1 MDRTKKTT
9 LLHLLICIVGVWA
22 SLFGVIC
29 FQKYLLMALP
39 LGLRMVVMIFLYWL
53 IMAVPVIFVL
63 VSHVKPAE
71 LGFTKDKLPAQILVG
86 IGVGAAMS
94 LTLTLVPTLLGFGDW
109 VSSGKNYTEW
119 WQFVYEF
126 IYCIGAVG
134 VTEELIFRGYFV
146 HKLRQIKDSSLFAGT
161 VSSVL
166 FGLFHIFGGN
176 VVQVIFTA
184 VIGGILYVC
193 REKVKHCTLLSLII
207 AHGVYDA
214 LICVWSFV
222 F

>member
-1 MDRTKKTT
+1 
-9 LLHLLICIVGVWA
+9 
-22 SLFGVIC
+22 
-29 FQKYLLMALP
+29 
-39 LGLRMVVMIFLYWL
+39 
-53 IMAVPVIFVL
+53 MAVPVIFVFI
-63 VSHVKPAE
+63 SHVKPAE
-71 LGFTKDKLPAQILVG
+71 LGFTKDNLPAQILVG
-86 IGVGAAMS
+86 IGVGVTMS

-119 WQFVYEF
+119 WQFAYEF

-134 VTEELIFRGYFV
+134 VTEEFIFRGYFV
-146 HKLRQIKDSSLFAGT
+146 HKLRQIKDSSLFAGI
-161 VSSVL
+161 VSSVM

-176 VVQVIFTA
+176 AVQVIFTS